1 MQQSGFSLQR
11 GAISDEV
18 PVTEVP
24 CLRLAADLAHNPESL
39 RRSRRLEVLRDQ
51 FRQAN
56 RRAAGP
62 FSHPFATR
70 GSLAKLREQI
80 RDVSRII
87 DAVLLNTE
95 SASDQRFGDL
105 CGDLGGL
112 LQTQQRWTDRLENQ
126 IWRLESQSSLL
137 QRLRQ
142 VLVEQPPSDKELW
155 SLCEVVARD
164 TQALPTGLLLLPEPG
179 HGLLLPTDDVPARCA
194 AAIEQARLAVFTA
207 MKLLPD
213 VRGAEI
219 VAQTLHAA
227 SSNLLRLAGQDHDSS
242 VFAQSQWRQRAPIA
256 NPTGE
261 MLKLIKVAGH
271 FLTVA
276 ESFSKSTV
284 DHIAPPAIP
293 DFFGGLH
300 EVIERN
306 PEVSEPDI
314 KMAHAVCEALGLA
327 DARAGTS
334 RIDDASNH
342 DAAIVLTHKLR
353 WHDAESSDDKSAR
366 ASRPAHARR
375 PHFSTKGLSTTTLTV
390 FARED

>member
-1 MQQSGFSLQR
+1 M
-11 GAISDEV
+11 
-18 PVTEVP
+18 TEIP
-24 CLRLAADLAHNPESL
+24 CLRLAADLTHNSETL
-39 RRSRRLEVLRDQ
+39 RRSRRLEILRDQ

-87 DAVLLNTE
+87 DAVLLNAE
-95 SASDQRFGDL
+95 SASDQRFSELFGDL
-105 CGDLGGL
+105 SGL
-112 LQTQQRWTDRLENQ
+112 LQTQERWTDRLENQ

-142 VLVEQPPSDKELW
+142 VLGQQPPSDKELW
-155 SLCEVVARD
+155 SLCEVVARE

-194 AAIEQARLAVFTA
+194 AVLEQARLAVFTA

-213 VRGAEI
+213 ERGADI

-227 SSNLLRLAGQDHDSS
+227 SSHLLRLVDRNRDSS
-242 VFAQSQWRQRAPIA
+242 VFAQSQWQQRAAIA
-256 NPTGE
+256 IPTVE
-261 MLKLIKVAGH
+261 TLQLIKVAGH

-276 ESFSKSTV
+276 ETLSNSAV

-293 DFFGGLH
+293 EFFAGLH
-300 EVIERN
+300 EAIDRN
-306 PEVSEPDI
+306 PEISGSEI
-314 KMAHAVCEALGLA
+314 EMAHAVCEALGLT
-327 DARAGTS
+327 DVRAGTS
-334 RIDDASNH
+334 RIDDEPAA
-342 DAAIVLTHKLR
+342 DTAIVLTHKLR
-353 WHDAESSDDKSAR
+353 WHDAESSDGKSA
-366 ASRPAHARR
+366 SVFRPAHSRR
-375 PHFSTKGLSTTTLTV
+375 PHFPATGLPTTTLTV